1 MVTHNQLIITDLCK
15 KYGKVQALDHV
26 NLSLSNG
33 IYGLL
38 GQNGAGKSTLL
49 NILTCSLQADTG
61 SIFYHDTDIQKLGA
75 AYRDVLG
82 YMPQTQQLT
91 LDLSVED
98 FLYYIASLKKIFNPK
113 QHILTLLTKVN
124 LLEYRKRSLKGLS
137 GGMKQ
142 RIMIAQALLNDPKIL
157 LLDEPTAG
165 LDPIERRNLRNLIAS
180 ISNERIILLATHVI
194 SDVEFIASQIIF
206 MKQGKILTCDSQR
219 SLMENTHVYESSA
232 DIQTL
237 LSINPSIKIINQT
250 YVDHALHT
258 RFISDTPIGKP
269 VSTTLDDV
277 YLDWLG

>member
-1 MVTHNQLIITDLCK
+1 MTTNQLKISALCK

-26 NLSLSNG
+26 DLLLSNG

-49 NILTCSLQADTG
+49 NILTCSLQSDEG
-61 SIFYHDTDIQKLGA
+61 RIFYNGTDIIQLGSS
-75 AYRDVLG
+75 YRNILG
-82 YMPQTQQLT
+82 YMPQTQQLS

-98 FLYYIASLKKIFNPK
+98 FLYYIASLKKIAKPK
-113 QHILTLLTKVN
+113 PVISELLHKVN
-124 LLEYRKRSLKGLS
+124 MFDYRKRSLKGLS

-142 RIMIAQALLNDPKIL
+142 RVMIAQALLNDPKIL

-180 ISNERIILLATHVI
+180 ISSERIILLATHVI
-194 SDVEFIASQIIF
+194 SDV
-206 MKQGKILTCDSQR
+206 
-219 SLMENTHVYESSA
+219 YESSL
-232 DIQTL
+232 DINTL
-237 LSINPSIKIINQT
+237 LSMNPSIKIVNQT
-250 YVDHALHT
+250 YVDHEMHT
-258 RFISDTPIGKP
+258 RFISDIPIGNC

>member
-1 MVTHNQLIITDLCK
+1 MTTNQLTISALCK

-26 NLSLSNG
+26 DLLLSNG

-49 NILTCSLQADTG
+49 NILTCSLQSDEG
-61 SIFYHDTDIQKLGA
+61 RIFYNGTDIRQLGSS
-75 AYRDVLG
+75 YRNILG
-82 YMPQTQQLT
+82 YMPQTQQLS

-98 FLYYIASLKKIFNPK
+98 FLCYIASLKKIAKPK
-113 QHILTLLTKVN
+113 PAISELLHKVN
-124 LLEYRKRSLKGLS
+124 MYDYRKRSLKGLS

-142 RIMIAQALLNDPKIL
+142 GVMIAQALLNDPKIL

-180 ISNERIILLATHVI
+180 ISSERIILLATHVI
-194 SDVEFIASQIIF
+194 SDVEFIASQIIL
-206 MKQGKILTCDSQR
+206 MKQGKILACASQQ
-219 SLMENTHVYESSA
+219 SLMEHTDVYESSL
-232 DIQTL
+232 DINTL
-237 LSINPSIKIINQT
+237 LSMNPSIKIVNQT
-250 YVDHALHT
+250 YVDHEMHT
-258 RFISDTPIGKP
+258 RFISDIPIGNC

>member
-1 MVTHNQLIITDLCK
+1 MTNHNTLSIADLCK
-15 KYGKVQALDHV
+15 SYGKVIALDHV
-26 NLSLSNG
+26 NLSLGNG

-49 NILTCSLQADTG
+49 NILTCSLKADRG
-61 SIFYHDTDIQKLGA
+61 SVFYNGASLQELGA
-75 AYRDVLG
+75 SYREILG

-98 FLYYIASLKKIFNPK
+98 FLYYVASLKKISHPK
-113 QHILTLLTKVN
+113 DSINKLLAEVN
-124 LLEYRKRSLKGLS
+124 LADYRKRSLKGLS

-142 RIMIAQALLNDPKIL
+142 RVMIAQALLNDPKIL

-165 LDPIERRNLRNLIAS
+165 LDPIERRKLRNLIAS
-180 ISNERIILLATHVI
+180 ISNDRIILLATHVI

-206 MKQGKILTCDSQR
+206 MKQGKILTCSPQQK
-219 SLMENTHVYESSA
+219 LMENTHVYESYEN
-232 DIQTL
+232 IQTL
-237 LSINPSIKIINQT
+237 LSLNPSIKIINQT
-250 YVDHALHT
+250 YVDHTLHT
-258 RFISDTPIGKP
+258 RFISDTPIGKR

>member
-1 MVTHNQLIITDLCK
+1 MTNHNTLSIADLCK
-15 KYGKVQALDHV
+15 SYGKVLALDHV

-49 NILTCSLQADTG
+49 NILTCSLSADTG
-61 SIFYHDTDIQKLGA
+61 SVLYNGTNIQKLGA
-75 AYRDVLG
+75 SYREILG

-98 FLYYIASLKKIFNPK
+98 FLYYVASLKKISHSK
-113 QHILTLLTKVN
+113 DTIHKLLTKVN
-124 LLEYRKRSLKGLS
+124 LDEYRKRPLKALS

-142 RIMIAQALLNDPKIL
+142 RVMIAQALLNDPKIL

-180 ISNERIILLATHVI
+180 ISNDRIILLATHVI

-206 MKQGKILTCDSQR
+206 MKQGKILTCSPQQT
-219 SLMENTHVYESSA
+219 LMENTHVYESYE
-232 DIQTL
+232 DKQTL
-237 LSINPSIKIINQT
+237 LSLNPAIKIINQT

-258 RFISDTPIGKP
+258 RFISDTTIGNR